1 MIMASLGRILLL
13 IVPKKEHVMLA
24 NVLRSSPGKLYLH
37 VAEVMRRRL
46 RTGEWAPGERL
57 KPLAEL
63 AKEFGVASVTLRQA
77 VAILE
82 NEGILRRQQGS
93 GTFVTD
99 RPIFSETF
107 SVGLN
112 WPQILDMI
120 TKTTPHLV
128 EKVEGASLPS
138 GKPEDCIE
146 APSYTYLRRVNSL
159 KNCKCLIAN
168 AYIDSRIYA
177 QAPDRFDSKTII
189 PVIESLP
196 GVRIAACRQILTIGQ
211 ADMETASLLNI
222 PVNAPMGDIKR
233 TLTDS
238 DGVLIYYNEVSY
250 RSDMV
255 RFEIDLALDM
265 TRNDT

>member
-1 MIMASLGRILLL
+1 
-13 IVPKKEHVMLA
+13 MLA

-37 VAEVMRRRL
+37 VADVMRQRV
-46 RTGEWAPGERL
+46 RTGEWAPGDRL

-63 AKEFGVASVTLRQA
+63 ANEFGVSNVTSRQA

-82 NEGILRRQQGS
+82 SEGMLRRRQGS

-99 RPIFSETF
+99 SPIHSETF
-107 SVGLN
+107 SVGLD

-120 TKTTPHLV
+120 TKTTPRLLH
-128 EKVEGASLPS
+128 KTEGASLPI

-159 KNCKCLIAN
+159 KGRNCLVTD

-177 QAPDRFDSKTII
+177 QAPERFDKETII

-196 GVRIAACRQILTIGQ
+196 GVRIATCRQILTIGQ
-211 ADMETASLLNI
+211 ADMETASLLEL

-233 TLTDS
+233 MLTGS

-250 RSDMV
+250 RGDMV
-255 RFEIDLALDM
+255 RFEIDLDM
-265 TRNDT
+265 TRNET